1 MTVFSSHLPVEREPG
16 GHDLHERL
24 HELVD
29 VEDPA
34 GGTGACGDAEAAV
47 PGFEYRLLV
56 NLNKQAS
63 WRRLPSH
70 ITYLELQIGERETPK
85 DGKSS
90 RELLLLFTFKTP

>member
-1 MTVFSSHLPVEREPG
+1 MTASTSLVSWVGLFCIKRVRVFSSHLPVEREPG

-47 PGFEYRLLV
+47 PGFKYRLLV
-56 NLNKQAS
+56 NL
-63 WRRLPSH
+63 
-70 ITYLELQIGERETPK
+70 
-85 DGKSS
+85 
-90 RELLLLFTFKTP
+90 